1 MVKTEKTEKTT
12 KTEKSEKSEKV
23 EKAEKP
29 DCSAQQTALDDAKK
43 AAKEVAKADLASCKE
58 MKGKEKAECEK
69 PLKAAAADAAKAAKE
84 KVAAEKKALDCCKTP
99 KKKGCE

>member
-1 MVKTEKTEKTT
+1 V
-12 KTEKSEKSEKV
+12 KTEKSEKTEKTVKTEKSEKT

-29 DCSAQQTALDDAKK
+29 DCSPKQTALDDAKK
-43 AAKEVAKADLASCKE
+43 AVKEVPKADLSSCKE

-69 PLKAAAADAAKAAKE
+69 PLKAKATEDAKAAKD
-84 KVAAEKKALDCCKTP
+84 KVAAAKKELDCCKTP